1 MAKRKRSRPH
11 RLAQHSRRK
20 KPISFHQRL
29 SYWILATIIIAG
41 MFYGMSALVERKHP
55 HISGSD
61 IANPSLLHDERPFD
75 ITFGDINAPITIIEY
90 ASLTCGHCKYFHQ
103 DVFPHLKAQFIDSGK
118 LRFIYRHYPLNKPA
132 LEAALLV
139 SCLPTDIAQRSILK
153 TLFATQE
160 QWGHTSPEYNQSGA
174 LRRQFSSL
182 SDAEYQ
188 SCLSNK
194 HREKALLNEQL
205 RAQKELG
212 INSTPTIFINGEL
225 YRKQRS
231 IGMLSQIIEKHLSY

>member
-75 ITFGDINAPITIIEY
+75 ITFGDINAPVTIIEY
-90 ASLTCGHCKYFHQ
+90 ASLTCGHCKYFHR
-103 DVFPHLKAQFIDSGK
+103 DVFSPLKVQFIDSGK

-132 LEAALLV
+132 LQAALLL
-139 SCLPTDIAQRSILK
+139 SCLPTNAERYSLLNPLYVSQGK
-153 TLFATQE
+153 
-160 QWGHTSPEYNQSGA
+160 WGHSSAHKNQPGA
-174 LRRQFSSL
+174 LRQLFPNL
-182 SDAEYQ
+182 SDTEYEA
-188 SCLSNK
+188 CLTDK
-194 HREKALLNEQL
+194 TREEALLSEQM

-212 INSTPTIFINGEL
+212 INSTPTIFINGNL
-225 YRKQRS
+225 YRGQKS
-231 IGMLSQIIEKHLSY
+231 LKAMSEAIGKHL